1 MYKKTLPSPR
11 QSMSEPPQKRPEN
24 PSGATAVSVDRIHR
38 GPRRDQPLDHGIGI
52 AEPSRVMQRR
62 LASGAGD
69 ATGTAGRL
77 RAAVKKQRD
86 SHGMFLRVVGQKF

>member
-1 MYKKTLPSPR
+1 MYKKTLRHLVRATP
-11 QSMSEPPQKRPEN
+11 KTTEN

-38 GPRRDQPLDHGIGI
+38 GPRRDQPLDHGGT

-77 RAAVKKQRD
+77 RTAVKKQSD
-86 SHGMFLRVVGQKF
+86 SQEMFLYGWAKFLDIGRK